1 MTAPITSISQCIESY
16 LEQYPIV
23 DKGHL
28 LLDFRG
34 FYARVDSNSE
44 VLISKLSDYFRDFIA
59 PMNGNAAAREYQ
71 NPTVVITAIEAPA
84 LEPDSLQLDF
94 TVKQPDPGKTKIKE
108 EYIDLPDGRI
118 VRKRLTGIVYAFGNG
133 QHFCIGPCIQNDN
146 QVVNFINNRFI
157 EHCLHNQ
164 CLLFHAAGVTH
175 ADESRKTGLAMAGFS
190 GMGKSTLALHI
201 MSLGSV
207 FVSNDRLMISKGG
220 EKPMMYGVAKMP
232 RINPG
237 TALNNPDLHPV
248 MNNEDRQRFS
258 SLPLD
263 ELWNLEYKYD
273 AFIDQ
278 CFGPNKFRISSPM
291 SGLILLNWRRD
302 SDQPLKMAEVCLKDR
317 PDLMPSFMKSVG
329 LFYDPEPD
337 VRHDFSEQAYLDLLQ
352 NTPVYELTGGIDFHL
367 AAHMCMELL

>member
-1 MTAPITSISQCIESY
+1 MTMPITSVSQCIENY
-16 LEQYPIV
+16 LAQYPLV
-23 DKGHL
+23 EKGHL

-44 VLISKLSDYFRDFIA
+44 VLINKLRVYFRDFIA
-59 PMNGNAAAREYQ
+59 PMDGNPAAKEFQ
-71 NPTVVITAIEAPA
+71 QPTVTITALEAPA
-84 LEPDSLQLDF
+84 LEPDSLQLNF
-94 TVKQPDPGKTKIKE
+94 IIKQPDPGKTKIKE
-108 EYIDLPDGRI
+108 EFADLSDGRV

-157 EHCLHNQ
+157 EYCLHNNS
-164 CLLFHAAGVTH
+164 LLFHAAGVTH

-201 MSLGSV
+201 MSLGAV
-207 FVSNDRLMISKGG
+207 FVSNDRLMIRNDV

-248 MNNEDRQRFS
+248 MNEEDKERFS
-258 SLPLD
+258 ALPLD

-278 CFGPNKFRISSPM
+278 CFGTNKFRLSSPM
-291 SGLILLNWRRD
+291 SGLILLNWRRN
-302 SDQPLKMAEVCLKDR
+302 SDQPLNMEQVSLKER

-337 VRHDFSEQAYLDLLQ
+337 VLHDFSEQAYLDLLDK
-352 NTPVYELTGGIDFHL
+352 TPVYELTGGIDFM
-367 AAHMCMELL
+367 AAAKKCMDLL